1 MDTVESDT
9 SLNIIQDISKEAMR
23 LNGMVENLLNMTRI
37 QEGNFKINKKLEVV
51 DDIISTAVSA
61 ITNRKENHELVVK
74 ETKDIILFPC
84 DAQLIVQVL
93 VNLLDNAF
101 KHTPDAS
108 IFQVIDNGKGI
119 EIKQLNHIF
128 DDFFTTSLD
137 NGDHKRG
144 IGLGLAICK
153 AIVEA
158 HKGEIKAF
166 NNDLGWATF
175 ELSLPLEEENNE

>member
-1 MDTVESDT
+1 MT
-9 SLNIIQDISKEAMR
+9 I
-23 LNGMVENLLNMTRI
+23 LL
-37 QEGNFKINKKLEVV
+37 L
-51 DDIISTAVSA
+51 STAVSA

-108 IFQVIDNGKGI
+108 KVMLKAFVRNNNIIFQVIDNGKGI

-166 NNDLGWATF
+166 NNDLGGATF

>member
-1 MDTVESDT
+1 M
-9 SLNIIQDISKEAMR
+9 
-23 LNGMVENLLNMTRI
+23 
-37 QEGNFKINKKLEVV
+37 
-51 DDIISTAVSA
+51 
-61 ITNRKENHELVVK
+61 
-74 ETKDIILFPC
+74 FPC

-101 KHTPDAS
+101 KHIPDAS
-108 IFQVIDNGKGI
+108 KVMLKAFVRNNNIIFQVIDNGKGI
-119 EIKQLNHIF
+119 EIKQFNHIF

-166 NNDLGWATF
+166 NNDLGGATF